1 MTQTRL
7 KRLSELALKNP
18 GDPFANY
25 GLAMEYRRQDR
36 NQEAIKTFAKLMQE
50 RPDYLPTYF
59 HYGTLLLQMGK
70 ALAQRRSSLRGSLP
84 PRNREISTPATSSVK
99 PWSSSVGGRGS

>member
-7 KRLSELALKNP
+7 DRLSELARKNP

-25 GLAMEYRRQDR
+25 GLAMAYRRQNR
-36 NQEAIKTFAKLMQE
+36 NQEAIDTFSKLVEE

-59 HYGTLLLQMGK
+59 QYGTLLLQIGETSHAEAVFTQGIATAQEQGNQHTRDELSQ
-70 ALAQRRSSLRGSLP
+70 ALEQLREG
-84 PRNREISTPATSSVK
+84 
-99 PWSSSVGGRGS
+99 

>member
-59 HYGTLLLQMGK
+59 HYGTLLLQMGESSGAEAVFTQGITTAQEQGDQHTRDELSQ
-70 ALAQRRSSLRGSLP
+70 ALEQLRG
-84 PRNREISTPATSSVK
+84 
-99 PWSSSVGGRGS
+99 G

>member
-7 KRLSELALKNP
+7 ERLSELARKNP

-36 NQEAIKTFAKLMQE
+36 NHEAIDAFAKLVQA

-59 HYGTLLLQMGK
+59 QYGTLLLQTGETSRAEAVFTQGIATAQEQGDQHTLEELSQ
-70 ALAQRRSSLRGSLP
+70 ALEKLR
-84 PRNREISTPATSSVK
+84 
-99 PWSSSVGGRGS
+99 

>member
-7 KRLSELALKNP
+7 ERLSELARKNP

-25 GLAMEYRRQDR
+25 GLAMEYRRQDQ
-36 NQEAIKTFAKLMQE
+36 NQEAIDTFAKLVQA

-59 HYGTLLLQMGK
+59 QYGTLLLDIG
-70 ALAQRRSSLRGSLP
+70 
-84 PRNREISTPATSSVK
+84 EISRAEAVFTQGIATAQEQ
-99 PWSSSVGGRGS
+99 GDQHTQDELGQALEQLRED

>member
-7 KRLSELALKNP
+7 ERLSELARKNP

-36 NQEAIKTFAKLMQE
+36 NQEAIDTFARLVQE

-59 HYGTLLLQMGK
+59 QYGTLLLQTGETSGAEAIFAK
-70 ALAQRRSSLRGSLP
+70 G
-84 PRNREISTPATSSVK
+84 IATSQEQGDQHTRDELSQALEQLQA
-99 PWSSSVGGRGS
+99 G